1 MNNIPGVKYGT
12 APEDQLFPNNEELG
26 RIPADGEHE
35 ETNGPDISVHQFSTD
50 KVCNDW
56 SSFAISRL

>member
-1 MNNIPGVKYGT
+1 MGLP
-12 APEDQLFPNNEELG
+12 PEDKLFPNNEELG
-26 RIPADGEHE
+26 RIPADGDHE